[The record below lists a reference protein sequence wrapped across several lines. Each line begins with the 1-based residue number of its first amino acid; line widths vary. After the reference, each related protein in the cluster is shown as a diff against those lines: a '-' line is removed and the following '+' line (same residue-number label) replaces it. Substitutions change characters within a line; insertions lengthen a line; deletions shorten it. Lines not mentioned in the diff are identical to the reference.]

1 MKEEE
6 GAVVEDGWRERAKA
20 GSFFR
25 DVIRPQSVFYERIKA
40 EAREAG
46 LSMKAVANIW
56 LADAWAMRSPA
67 TEELVAVMKGRPAG
81 GWFSAES
88 LARMRAK
95 ERRLEAENRRLKQEN
110 EILKGREEAG
120 LFKVIG
126 LFPEGGSAEE
136 E

>member
-1 MKEEE
+1 MNVSE
-6 GAVVEDGWRERAKA
+6 GAEEKKGLRKRTKA
-20 GSFFR
+20 ESFFR
-25 DVIRPQSVFYERIKA
+25 DVIRPQSAFYERIKA

-56 LADAWAMRSPA
+56 LADAWAMRNPA
-67 TEELVAVMKGRPAG
+67 TEELVAVMKGRPEG

-110 EILKGREEAG
+110 EILKGREEEG
-120 LFKVIG
+120 LFEVIG
-126 LFPEGGSAEE
+126 LFPEGRSAKEE
-136 E
+136 